1 MLSLTLQVVLDQ
13 RIPVKW
19 LIEIKS
25 MLVSSLAS
33 HGKFSEALVLLEEI
47 KKAGQTLNPKAVLCL
62 MVRF

>member
-1 MLSLTLQVVLDQ
+1 MWSLTLQVVLDQ

-33 HGKFSEALVLLEEI
+33 HGKLSEALVLLEEI
-47 KKAGQTLNPKAVLCL
+47 KKAGQTLSPKAVLCL
-62 MVRF
+62 IVRF